1 MGSPVSHPVSA
12 AYGDSPPPPLPDSS
26 APLLPV
32 AGERSRALLSLL
44 RVFARQNETLLISG
58 PSGAGKSRLA
68 QWCHTHSPR
77 ANGPYQVADLL
88 SVPEEMQMA
97 ELFGWKRGA
106 FTGAHQDQDGCISR
120 SQGGTLFIDEIDKLS
135 LKAQAGLLQL
145 LETGCYRVLGD
156 PGRQRVAD
164 VRFIVATNADL
175 KARVALGHFRED
187 LYFRINVLP
196 FRLAPLSERPEE
208 IVPWAEFMLRRRH
221 QDSGLASGVQ
231 LSATA
236 ARMLEQA
243 EWPGNLRQLDNV
255 LRRAYAM
262 ALAEEGRDGVRVEER
277 HIQAALRLDGAPAAP
292 CLMTSLRRLAEQ
304 FIEHAMRC
312 KEVGTELPLAHADA
326 LRGLVLEAG
335 VRRLG
340 DVREV
345 YRLLGGEAVVRGRNH
360 SREYRREL
368 EKVSQLE
375 AAVGVRPRDEGSA
388 PRPLPPE
395 SVPA

>member
-1 MGSPVSHPVSA
+1 
-12 AYGDSPPPPLPDSS
+12 
-26 APLLPV
+26 V
-32 AGERSRALLSLL
+32 AGERSRSQLTLL

-58 PSGAGKSRLA
+58 PSGVGKSRLA
-68 QWCHTHSPR
+68 HWCHTHSPR
-77 ANGPYQVADLL
+77 ATGPYQVVDLL

-97 ELFGWKRGA
+97 ELFGWRRGA
-106 FTGAHQDQDGCISR
+106 FTGAHQDQEGCISR

-145 LETGCYRVLGD
+145 LETSCYRVLGD
-156 PGRQRVAD
+156 PGRQREAD

-175 KARVALGHFRED
+175 KAKVALGQFRED

-196 FRLAPLSERPEE
+196 FRLAPLAERSDE

-221 QDSGLASGVQ
+221 QDSRLEGGVQ
-231 LSATA
+231 LSAAA
-236 ARMLEQA
+236 ARLIEQA

-262 ALAEEGRDGVRVEER
+262 ALAEECHGGVRVEEH
-277 HIQAALRLDGAPAAP
+277 HIEAAVRLDGTPAAP
-292 CLMTSLRRLAEQ
+292 CLMMGLRKLAEQ
-304 FIEHAMRC
+304 FIEHALRC
-312 KEVGTELPLAHADA
+312 KEGGGELPLEHADA

-345 YRLLGGEAVVRGRNH
+345 YRLLGAEAVVRSRNH

-368 EKVSQLE
+368 EKVSLLE
-375 AAVGVRPRDEGSA
+375 AAVGTP
-388 PRPLPPE
+388 PLPTL
-395 SVPA
+395 